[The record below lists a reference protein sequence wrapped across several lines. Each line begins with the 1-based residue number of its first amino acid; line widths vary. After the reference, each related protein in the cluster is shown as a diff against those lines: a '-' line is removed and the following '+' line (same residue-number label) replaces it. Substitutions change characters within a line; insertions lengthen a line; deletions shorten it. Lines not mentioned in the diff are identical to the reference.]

1 MTMSYEIKYDK
12 NVLKTLNKLSKSAP
26 KDFIRIN
33 SFLEEKLPSLENPC
47 ALKNAKYL
55 KGYDDNRYRWRL
67 GDYRI
72 IGIVENNT
80 FKLIQIIKIAKKRD
94 ENTYR

>member
-12 NVLKTLNKLSKSAP
+12 TVLKTLNKLSKSAP

-55 KGYDDNRYRWRL
+55 
-67 GDYRI
+67 

-80 FKLIQIIKIAKKRD
+80 FKLIQIIKIAKKGMKTLID
-94 ENTYR
+94 DLS